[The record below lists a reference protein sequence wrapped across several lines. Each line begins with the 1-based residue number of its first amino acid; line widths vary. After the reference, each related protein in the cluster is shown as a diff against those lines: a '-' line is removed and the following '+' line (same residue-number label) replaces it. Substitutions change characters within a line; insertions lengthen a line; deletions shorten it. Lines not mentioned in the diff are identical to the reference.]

1 MADEDSWLYGEEG
14 GGEENDEGEG
24 FKEGDA
30 GQDEP
35 MGEEPQ
41 AETAEAGDDEPMEEG
56 GNGEGGDEDDNDD
69 SDSEGEDGVI
79 VTIDQKRIEED
90 KTKTIQS
97 MQIKQSQREGGV
109 NKSKK
114 QGTFAVEDFDA
125 IGSITV
131 NGQTSAAVELDM
143 ESLEDK
149 PWRKPGADIT
159 DYFNYGFSEDTWA
172 AYCNR
177 QRRLRVNES
186 GAGLTG
192 GSAIVTQNRTAGP
205 LTGSIPI
212 LGGSSADKLL
222 GPPPTRKDLEPSGI
236 QVMTHEKRIYP
247 SKVIGSM
254 DFSVPPPGF
263 DPSLPPPTG
272 GPPPDLSGPPPSGEF
287 PPSDPFGEYP
297 EADPY
302 SGGYEPTAS
311 AQWSAPPP
319 GYGGEGD
326 GGGYPGERYSRGRD
340 SREDRYRERDYDRR
354 EGERSSRRRR
364 SRSRS
369 RERERSDRDRRDRG
383 DRHGDRDR
391 DRDEREKKVKKE
403 KRSRSRSR
411 SRSRKKSKKEKKSD
425 KEREEESSSRG
436 ESRGESKEN
445 RDKSDGPAKVTVISG
460 VRGVSVKEEPKE

>member
-1 MADEDSWLYGEEG
+1 MEEGGGGEEG
-14 GGEENDEGEG
+14 GEEDE
-24 FKEGDA
+24 
-30 GQDEP
+30 
-35 MGEEPQ
+35 EE
-41 AETAEAGDDEPMEEG
+41 
-56 GNGEGGDEDDNDD
+56 D
-69 SDSEGEDGVI
+69 SDSEGEDGVNVI
-79 VTIDQKRIEED
+79 IDQKRIEED

-131 NGQTSAAVELDM
+131 NGQTTAAVELDM

-186 GAGLTG
+186 GAGLTS

-212 LGGSSADKLL
+212 LGGSSADKLS
-222 GPPPTRKDLEPSGI
+222 GPPPSRKELEPSGI
-236 QVMTHEKRIYP
+236 QVMTHEKRVYP
-247 SKVIGSM
+247 SKVLGNM
-254 DFSVPPPGF
+254 
-263 DPSLPPPTG
+263 
-272 GPPPDLSGPPPSGEF
+272 DLSVPPPSGEF
-287 PPSDPFGEYP
+287 PPSDPFGEYS
-297 EADPY
+297 EVDPY

-319 GYGGEGD
+319 GYGGEGE
-326 GGGYPGERYSRGRD
+326 GGGYPGERYGGGRD
-340 SREDRYRERDYDRR
+340 SREDSSRYRERDYDRR
-354 EGERSSRRRR
+354 EGDRSRRRR

-391 DRDEREKKVKKE
+391 DRDERDKKVKKE

-436 ESRGESKEN
+436 ERGESKEN
-445 RDKSDGPAKVTVISG
+445 RDKSDAPAKVTVISG
-460 VRGVSVKEEPKE
+460 VRGVAVKEEPKE